1 MSPKRHRPTLP
12 PEAAYALANGLR
24 LAGNL
29 ARERHEAPDYVSLT
43 LGGAYPDLAP
53 PRNFLLQQ
61 LLPAVTSLRQL
72 ELRIERVAEDPRV
85 TGLILHLREL
95 QLSMAQ
101 LQGLRAALG
110 GLRRRGKRVVVWSH
124 TYGTGSYY
132 LACAADEI
140 LIQPGGGFRPMGL
153 RRDFTFLAEPLERL
167 GMRFDLL
174 QISPYKSAGD
184 SLTRRALS
192 DEVREMNDWLLDEAY
207 AELLD
212 AIGAGRGLDRPGAAA
227 LVDGTPCTDL
237 AALELAAVDAICSEE
252 ALADRLGVEGR
263 PARIVDW
270 SKADKLVRLARPAGA
285 GKRIA
290 LIRIEGSIVD
300 GKSEHPPMESPLP
313 LPVGGGPQAGD
324 LTVVQQARAALD
336 DDRVAAALVYI
347 DSPGGS
353 ATASEAMAA
362 ALERLAASKPLV
374 AVMGSVAASG
384 GYYVATPARWIIARP
399 GTITG
404 SIGVLSGKLV
414 SAGLLDRLHIGR
426 DRLTRG
432 ANIDFESGE
441 TPFSPAE
448 RERAWQGIE
457 RTYAVFVKR
466 VADARGLST
475 TAVDAV
481 GGGRVWT
488 GRQAQAQGLVD
499 AIGGLEEGLAK
510 ARELAGLGPRAPMIA
525 LGTPK
530 PALAPIAAPASAQ
543 VAASLR
549 QLRAV
554 LGWLDGRSQCRCP
567 ILGAETLYWD
577 GPSVADET
585 WSLL

>member
-12 PEAAYALANGLR
+12 PEASYALSNGLR
-24 LAGNL
+24 LAANL

-43 LGGAYPDLAP
+43 LSGAYPDLAP
-53 PRNFLLQQ
+53 ARNLLQQ
-61 LLPAVTSLRQL
+61 QVLPRVTSLREIVQ
-72 ELRIERVAEDPRV
+72 RIERVADDPRV
-85 TGLILHLREL
+85 SGLILHLREL

-101 LQGLRAALG
+101 LQSLREALE
-110 GLRRRGKRVVVWSH
+110 GLRRRGKRVVAWSH

-132 LACAADEI
+132 LASAADEI

-153 RRDFTFLAEPLERL
+153 RRDFAFLAEPLERL

-192 DEVREMNDWLLDEAY
+192 DEARAMNDWLLDEAY
-207 AELLD
+207 DDLLN
-212 AIGAGRGLDRPGAAA
+212 AIGSGRGLDRGGAAA
-227 LVDGTPCTDL
+227 LVDATPCTDL
-237 AALELAAVDAICSEE
+237 AALEQRSVDAICSEE
-252 ALADRLGVEGR
+252 DLADRLAIGGR
-263 PARIVDW
+263 PARIADW
-270 SKADKLVRLARPAGA
+270 SKAARQLRLARPSGA
-285 GKRIA
+285 GRRVA
-290 LIRIEGSIVD
+290 LIRIEGAIVD
-300 GKSEHPPMESPLP
+300 GTSEHPPFPAPLP
-313 LPVGGGPQAGD
+313 LPMGGGPRAGD

-336 DDRVAAALVYI
+336 DDRVAAAVVYI

-362 ALERLAASKPLV
+362 ALERLAARKPVV

-384 GYYVATPARWIIARP
+384 GYYVATPASWIIARS

-448 RERAWQGIE
+448 RARAWQAIE
-457 RTYAVFVKR
+457 RTYAVFVDR
-466 VADARGLST
+466 VSRARGLT
-475 TAVDAV
+475 PAEVDAI

-488 GRQAQAQGLVD
+488 GRQAMEQGLVD
-499 AIGGLEEGLAK
+499 AIGGLEAGLIK
-510 ARELAGLGPRAPMIA
+510 ARQLAGLGAHAPIVSI
-525 LGTPK
+525 GVPK
-530 PALAPIAAPASAQ
+530 PALAPLGAP
-543 VAASLR
+543 VAAGLQ
-549 QLRAV
+549 QLRESLA
-554 LGWLDGRSQCRCP
+554 WFDGRSQCRCP
-567 ILGAETLYWD
+567 LLGPERLFWDLPSTAES
-577 GPSVADET
+577 P
-585 WSLL
+585 WSLQ